1 MKAVATFAF
10 AVSAVDLEPDYSA
23 MCSGIGHPVDASCN
37 VAMPPSNLPVEFRG
51 SNDTREFL
59 TFTRSVTHVCQY
71 PGPETV
77 DCEDIPTDAATIVTS
92 LLCGTCSGPSYGI
105 KNEIKFDQR
114 SYWAHFCSSDGTK
127 AWRQQYWAVDGSTAL
142 CGSEWIADGHSEIID
157 LPRQD
162 TTRCDKTGICSARMP
177 PRYCN
182 QHFSRGCQQCE
193 KNTCTGCCDWA
204 GGDGSESVTATQVWH
219 SIRDARFHCD
229 AGSCKHALSG
239 GVPSLSDC
247 RSACGQGSAFQC
259 LDDQCVPAQGGVGK
273 IECEAVCGAT
283 VI

>member
-23 MCSGIGHPVDASCN
+23 MCSGRPPWAPVPEYYIDASCN

-105 KNEIKFDQR
+105 NEIKFDQ
-114 SYWAHFCSSDGTK
+114 
-127 AWRQQYWAVDGSTAL
+127 
-142 CGSEWIADGHSEIID
+142 
-157 LPRQD
+157 
-162 TTRCDKTGICSARMP
+162 
-177 PRYCN
+177 
-182 QHFSRGCQQCE
+182 
-193 KNTCTGCCDWA
+193 
-204 GGDGSESVTATQVWH
+204 
-219 SIRDARFHCD
+219 
-229 AGSCKHALSG
+229 LS
-239 GVPSLSDC
+239 
-247 RSACGQGSAFQC
+247 
-259 LDDQCVPAQGGVGK
+259 
-273 IECEAVCGAT
+273 
-283 VI
+283 